1 MRDLEQRNKMKS
13 VLLASFLTGTS
24 AATLSSPALPHPWT
38 TSARSSPSDS
48 VRVIVALKQRNLDQL
63 PALIMA
69 VSDPASPKYGEHLTT
84 AQLDA
89 LTAPTPEAFAAVEKW
104 VSGDGAHAVTVQRS
118 AAAIEATLS
127 VEAAEEIFGT
137 TFYTVQQGETGQT
150 KTRARG
156 EYTVPIAV
164 EAHVDNVVGLHG
176 LPLPPRYT
184 PRTNVGA
191 SAKAVAA
198 EVLPAVIAK
207 QYGIPKSIPSGSKT
221 NRQAVAEF
229 QGQTMNHTDLA
240 KFFTQYVPDAT
251 SADAKVYATHG
262 EPKEGDGVEAILDI
276 EYMMGVSPGIKTE
289 FFEQMNNDFGADLLA
304 WTGLLLGADAG
315 VNVHSISYGWQ
326 GDLKQIGVKPADVT
340 TIDSNFQKLAAKGVS
355 IIFASGDSGSG
366 YTPPHGPQ
374 PAQCPANPG
383 TVGKAYE
390 GTVSHNLT
398 LHVPSAAVGSQLCC
412 QISGEVHGKYWSV
425 QKVSGVADSFSCQ
438 VYDAITGQKDAPG
451 VTSGTEPVAPT
462 PAPGPAPVS
471 PLYPSWPASS
481 PWITAV
487 GATRFTGDKTGAF
500 VSEDAVGTEDHFGSG
515 GGFSSMWTV
524 ADYQKDAVAKYFET
538 VDASTLPD
546 PKIATYSK
554 GGRATPDVSALGTG
568 YTLIVHGQKQ
578 AGIGGTSASTPVF
591 AGMISL
597 INEARAKAGKSP
609 LGFLNP
615 FIYANTEA
623 FMDVTT
629 GSNKVGRGGATL
641 AAGFECTTGWDP
653 ATGVGTPNFPKLM
666 KAALAAK

>member
-1 MRDLEQRNKMKS
+1 MKIA
-13 VLLASFLTGTS
+13 VLATLLTGAS
-24 AATLSSPALPHPWT
+24 AATQAAPSLPHPWT
-38 TSARSSPSDS
+38 TTARASSSDS

-69 VSDPASPKYGEHLTT
+69 VSDPTSPKYGEHLTT

-118 AAAIEATLS
+118 AAAVEATLS
-127 VEAAEEIFGT
+127 VEAAERIFGT
-137 TFYTVQQGETGQT
+137 TFYTVKQGETGQT

-156 EYTVPIAV
+156 EYTVPSAV
-164 EAHVDNVVGLHG
+164 EAHVNNVVGLHG
-176 LPLPPRYT
+176 LPLPPRFT

-191 SAKAVAA
+191 SAGPA
-198 EVLPAVIAK
+198 EVLPAVIMK
-207 QYGIPKSIPSGSKT
+207 QYGVPKSTPSGSKT

-240 KFFTQYVPDAT
+240 TFFKQYVPAAT

-326 GDLKQIGVKPADVT
+326 GDLAQIGVKAADVT
-340 TIDSNFQKLAAKGVS
+340 TIDANFQKLAAKGVS

-366 YTPPHGPQ
+366 FAPPHPPA
-374 PAQCPANPG
+374 PAQCPEKPG
-383 TVGKAYE
+383 TAGKAYE
-390 GTVSHNLT
+390 GTSIRNITFV
-398 LHVPSAAVGSQLCC
+398 VPADDAAHLCC
-412 QISGEVHGKYWSV
+412 DITGELHGKYWTAQSEGGSPNKVQCIIYDSV
-425 QKVSGVADSFSCQ
+425 
-438 VYDAITGQKDAPG
+438 TGQKDAPG
-451 VTSGTEPVAPT
+451 VTSGAAAPAPT
-462 PAPGPAPVS
+462 PGPAPKVG

-487 GATRFTGDKTGAF
+487 GATRFTDDKTGAF
-500 VSEDAVGTEDHFGSG
+500 ASEDAVGEEDHFGSG
-515 GGFSSMWTV
+515 GGFSSMWPV
-524 ADYQKDAVAKYFET
+524 ADYQKDAVAKYFKT

-546 PKIATYSK
+546 PKVATYSK
-554 GGRATPDVSALGTG
+554 GGRATPDVAALGTG
-568 YTLIVHGQKQ
+568 YTLIVHGSAEK
-578 AGIGGTSASTPVF
+578 GVGGTSASTPVF

-597 INEARAKAGKSP
+597 INEARAAAGKSP

-615 FIYANTEA
+615 FIYQNTEA

-629 GSNKVGRGGATL
+629 GSDKVGRGGAPL
-641 AAGFECTTGWDP
+641 AAGFNCTAGWDP
-653 ATGVGTPNFPKLM
+653 ITGVGTPNFPKLM